1 MDIGKKIKILRNNL
15 NITGKELS
23 EITGINHG
31 QIRKYETTKCS
42 PQHSHILNI
51 AKVLNVRP
59 YVLLENNYE
68 FILETYGDLFG
79 LLITL
84 NKIGFVS
91 FSSYNTN
98 TVMIEFNQALEPF
111 LNFRNQTEKI
121 DWEKL
126 NVIVTDKLREHP
138 NYPIFIQWVS
148 NKNSLENFKKTASN
162 KNALEN
168 LIPLEEQIEILE
180 LKLQQSTEL
189 LKDLQ

>member
-31 QIRKYETTKCS
+31 LIRKYETIKCN
-42 PQHSHILNI
+42 PQYSHILNI
-51 AKVLNVRP
+51 AKALKVRP

-68 FILETYGDLFG
+68 FILETYGDLYG
-79 LLITL
+79 MIIEL
-84 NKIGFVS
+84 NKMGLIS
-91 FSSYNTN
+91 LSSHNTDI
-98 TVMIEFNQALEPF
+98 VMIEFNQALKSF
-111 LNFRNQTEKI
+111 LSFRNQTERI

-126 NVIVTDKLREHP
+126 NVIVTDKLREHC
-138 NYPIFIQWVS
+138 NYPIFLQWVS
-148 NKNSLENFKKTASN
+148 SKNSLEHFKKNALN
-162 KNALEN
+162 KEALEN
-168 LIPLEEQIEILE
+168 LIPLEEQIETLE

>member
-1 MDIGKKIKILRNNL
+1 MTLGEKIKYLRKNL
-15 NITGKELS
+15 KLTQNDLAIKTNIHVGSIK
-23 EITGINHG
+23 
-31 QIRKYETTKCS
+31 RYETNKMLPKKEQVEKIS
-42 PQHSHILNI
+42 V
-51 AKVLNVRP
+51 ALNVRP

-79 LLITL
+79 MLIEL
-84 NKIGFVS
+84 NKIGFLS
-91 FSSYNTN
+91 LSSYNTGI
-98 TVMIEFNQALEPF
+98 VMLEFNQALKPF

-148 NKNSLENFKKTASN
+148 DKNGLENFKKRKKN
-162 KNALEN
+162 KEALEN
-168 LIPLEEQIEILE
+168 LIPLEEQVETLE

-189 LKDLQ
+189 LKDL